1 MPDNMTYEQGA
12 LIEPLAVAVHAVKR
26 TPVDANSSV
35 VIIGAGPIGLLVAA
49 VARAKGASCL
59 VMDIN
64 QKRLDF
70 ARVYLPS
77 IKTELLPLPPKTDAL
92 AWSEQQ
98 AVLLQLSADTI
109 DAVFECTGAETSI
122 SLAMHIVRRGGVVM
136 LIGMGTVQCVL
147 PIDLISTREIDVKG
161 NFRYANVHPE
171 AIALVSD
178 GQIPTEGLVSHRF
191 PLEEAVIAFE
201 QAKQSSDVIKIQ
213 IGSFD

>member
-26 TPVDANSSV
+26 TPVDENSSV

-70 ARVYLPS
+70 AQVYLPS

-92 AWSEQQ
+92 SWAEKQS
-98 AVLLQLSADTI
+98 ALLQLNVDTI
-109 DAVFECTGAETSI
+109 DVVFECTGVETSI
-122 SLAMHIVRRGGVVM
+122 GLAMHIVRRGGVVM
-136 LIGMGTVQCVL
+136 LIGMGTVQCVM

-171 AIALVSD
+171 AIALVSE
-178 GQIPTEGLVSHRF
+178 GKISTEGLVSHRF
-191 PLEEAVIAFE
+191 PLEKAAIAFE